1 MGRKRKKKKSK
12 KEIIPLPLKTEIK
25 DIVEEKIVEEEMIGE
40 YKDYVRVLEPESPPS
55 PEPPKTKKIKYLGVD
70 VLITRGPVTGQ
81 RYRFTAKNRISEVTI
96 EDYDGLLGKASR
108 AHRCCGRKE
117 GDPGR
122 TVSGQSYFGSV

>member
-1 MGRKRKKKKSK
+1 MGRKRKKKSEEK
-12 KEIIPLPLKTEIK
+12 IIPLPPKTEIK
-25 DIVEEKIVEEEMIGE
+25 DIVEEKIVEEEMIEE
-40 YKDYVRVLEPESPPS
+40 YKDYVHVLELGSPPS

-81 RYRFTAKNRISEVTI
+81 RYRFTAKNRISEVAI
-96 EDYDGLLGKASR
+96 EDYEGLLGKASR

-122 TVSGQSYFGSV
+122 TVSGQSYFGPV

>member
-1 MGRKRKKKKSK
+1 MGRKRKRKKSE
-12 KEIIPLPLKTEIK
+12 KEVIPLSPKTEI
-25 DIVEEKIVEEEMIGE
+25 IEEEIVEEEMIEE
-40 YKDYVRVLEPESPPS
+40 YKDYVHVLEPESPPS
-55 PEPPKTKKIKYLGVD
+55 PEPPKTRKIKYLGVD

-81 RYRFTAKNRISEVTI
+81 RYRFTAKSRISEVAI

-122 TVSGQSYFGSV
+122 TVSGQSYFGPV